1 MIKSYNG
8 SFKKIEELEKFLDKK
23 QTEIKENHQ
32 LLIQVFTGI
41 ISKKIILDIQNS
53 IKLYFPKAIL
63 IGATT
68 DGEIVDGET
77 YEKTIA
83 ISLTTFENSIL
94 YSGGFENRDHFYTGQ
109 RIAKKLAKDSTKVV
123 IILSD
128 GIFTNGEELL
138 KGFASINRSVIIA
151 GGMAGDN
158 GELKE
163 TFVFNNNE
171 IFSKGA
177 VAVGIV
183 NEHLKVF
190 NQYNFGWLPFGE
202 KLKVTNAQENIV
214 YSIDN
219 IRPVKIY
226 EKYLGLEIALK
237 LPTIGIEFP
246 LIKIDNHGVN
256 VARAVLGKS
265 DEGTLQFA
273 GNLSNGETVQ
283 IGVGDLDTILNQSKD
298 NLLKYINKSV
308 ETTFIYSCMARRRFL
323 YNSVNLEVRPFN
335 SISRN
340 VGFFTDGEF
349 FSSQDSNGDMVYH
362 LMNQTLTTIS
372 IAEEN
377 ISFVKKDVIYREIA
391 NFQNHTSHTTKAI
404 SYLTNAVLKDIEKAV
419 KDKENIAKQF
429 EVDIGKEIA
438 KNHEK
443 DELIFNQ
450 YKLAQIGNLMGMM
463 AHQWRQP
470 LSNILAITSTCKLQI
485 ALDKFDINTDDGKND
500 FFNML
505 NNNISKIE
513 QSVDFLSKTIDN
525 FRKFYKEDIGLESI
539 FLIEL
544 LEHSLTLINEPNIK
558 FNFHCNENIKLKV
571 YSNQVIQVILNII
584 KNSVEAIKDLKISNG
599 KIIFECSK
607 DEKFI
612 YLDISDNGGG
622 IPENNLAYIFDKDFT
637 TKKDKGGS
645 GLGLYM
651 SKLIIETK
659 CTGYIKAFNIEN
671 GVKFRII
678 LPIL

>member
-8 SFKKIEELEKFLDKK
+8 SFKNIEELERFLDKK
-23 QTEIKENHQ
+23 QTKIKKNHQ

-68 DGEIVDGET
+68 DGEIVDGEI
-77 YEKTIA
+77 YKKTIA

-94 YSGGFENRDHFYTGQ
+94 YSGSFENRDHFYTGQ

-202 KLKVTNAQENIV
+202 KFQVTNAQENIV

-226 EKYLGLEIALK
+226 EKYLGLEIASK
-237 LPTIGIEFP
+237 LPIVGIEFP
-246 LIKIDNHGVN
+246 LIKIGNHGVN

-265 DEGTLQFA
+265 DGGTLQFA

-283 IGVGDLDTILNQSKD
+283 IGVGDLDTILSQSKD

-323 YNSVNLEVRPFN
+323 YNSINLEVRPFN

-340 VGFFTDGEF
+340 VGFFTNGEF

-377 ISFVKKDVIYREIA
+377 ISFVKKYEIDREIA
-391 NFQNHTSHTTKAI
+391 NFQNYTSNTTKAI

-429 EVDIGKEIA
+429 EVNIEKEIT
-438 KNHEK
+438 KNREK

-450 YKLAQIGNLMGMM
+450 YKLV
-463 AHQWRQP
+463 HQWKQSWIQP
-470 LSNILAITSTCKLQI
+470 LSNILAITSACKLQI
-485 ALDKFDINTDDGKND
+485 ALDKFDIDTDDRKND

-505 NNNISKIE
+505 NNNMSKIE
-513 QSVDFLSKTIDN
+513 QSVDFLSKRIDN
-525 FRKFYKEDIGLESI
+525 FRRFYKEDIGLESI
-539 FLIEL
+539 FLMEL
-544 LEHSLTLINEPNIK
+544 LEHSLTFINEQNIK
-558 FNFHCNENIKLKV
+558 FNFNCNENIKLKV
-571 YSNQVIQVILNII
+571 YSNQIIQVILNII
-584 KNSVEAIKDLKISNG
+584 NNSVEAIKDLKISNG

-659 CTGYIKAFNIEN
+659 CKGHIKAFNIEN

>member
-8 SFKKIEELEKFLDKK
+8 SFKNIEELERFLDKK
-23 QTEIKENHQ
+23 QTKIKENHQ

-68 DGEIVDGET
+68 DGEIVDGEI
-77 YEKTIA
+77 YKKTIA

-94 YSGGFENRDHFYTGQ
+94 YSGSFENRDHFYTGQ

-128 GIFTNGEELL
+128 GFFTNGEELL

-202 KLKVTNAQENIV
+202 KFQVTNAQENIV

-226 EKYLGLEIALK
+226 EKYLGLEIASK
-237 LPTIGIEFP
+237 LPIVGIEFP
-246 LIKIDNHGVN
+246 LIKIGNHGVN

-265 DEGTLQFA
+265 DGGTLQFA

-283 IGVGDLDTILNQSKD
+283 IGVGDLDTILSQSKD

-323 YNSVNLEVRPFN
+323 YNSINLEVRPFN

-340 VGFFTDGEF
+340 VGFFTNGEF

-377 ISFVKKDVIYREIA
+377 ISFVKNMK
-391 NFQNHTSHTTKAI
+391 
-404 SYLTNAVLKDIEKAV
+404 LIEK
-419 KDKENIAKQF
+419 
-429 EVDIGKEIA
+429 
-438 KNHEK
+438 
-443 DELIFNQ
+443 
-450 YKLAQIGNLMGMM
+450 
-463 AHQWRQP
+463 
-470 LSNILAITSTCKLQI
+470 
-485 ALDKFDINTDDGKND
+485 
-500 FFNML
+500 
-505 NNNISKIE
+505 
-513 QSVDFLSKTIDN
+513 
-525 FRKFYKEDIGLESI
+525 
-539 FLIEL
+539 
-544 LEHSLTLINEPNIK
+544 
-558 FNFHCNENIKLKV
+558 
-571 YSNQVIQVILNII
+571 
-584 KNSVEAIKDLKISNG
+584 
-599 KIIFECSK
+599 
-607 DEKFI
+607 
-612 YLDISDNGGG
+612 
-622 IPENNLAYIFDKDFT
+622 
-637 TKKDKGGS
+637 
-645 GLGLYM
+645 
-651 SKLIIETK
+651 
-659 CTGYIKAFNIEN
+659 
-671 GVKFRII
+671 
-678 LPIL
+678 